1 MQKQKEKRSFSFLA
15 MPSAAVTYPKLL
27 QTSAETKRKTKF
39 FIFDLCRVPTE
50 RGGMGMMVAIRR
62 PTHRGGGAELLLGLV
77 QHRKGPDAGGA
88 SGPWDSAYSGATIKT
103 IRRCW
108 GFCCLNYCS

>member
-1 MQKQKEKRSFSFLA
+1 M
-15 MPSAAVTYPKLL
+15 TNGG
-27 QTSAETKRKTKF
+27 
-39 FIFDLCRVPTE
+39 
-50 RGGMGMMVAIRR
+50 RGVVMMVANGDQHIAVAMQSC
-62 PTHRGGGAELLLGLV
+62 GGGLV

-108 GFCCLNYCS
+108 GFRRLEYCP